1 MVIRPS
7 RRVNSYV
14 DLVERFQLP
23 IPLISE
29 DDKKRRNPHLAF
41 PSLNKCNV
49 VRATAAA
56 IARGKRNLEGV
67 LPSQRS
73 TEIPGRSSQTA
84 VLTVSPS
91 FHLGRC
97 ESPLGN
103 YSNDSHEPLRATPL
117 RLPAAPGDSRKRCEA
132 WTFPHRAT
140 ATGAWRTGFNGRSPA
155 NSLPN
160 YFVTEAP
167 PTARKASC
175 FRQPISARIALAR
188 PQCGDLTC
196 A

>member
-1 MVIRPS
+1 MNAS
-7 RRVNSYV
+7 NC
-14 DLVERFQLP
+14 P

-29 DDKKRRNPHLAF
+29 DDKRRNPHLAF

-73 TEIPGRSSQTA
+73 TEIPGRSSGAA

-91 FHLGRC
+91 FYLGRC

-103 YSNDSHEPLRATPL
+103 TESFLTS
-117 RLPAAPGDSRKRCEA
+117 RCERHHCGCLPPRSFA
-132 WTFPHRAT
+132 KAVRSMGGRGRRTCSRFAVRSVAASP
-140 ATGAWRTGFNGRSPA
+140 TGRRLQGQWRYGLNGRGHA
-155 NSLPN
+155 NSLTD

-188 PQCGDLTC
+188 PH
-196 A
+196 